1 MKWTL
6 KALRASKNWSQSEAA
21 TAIGVTEFT
30 WRNYELGK
38 TFPNVPTIQKIE
50 HVFKVSY
57 QDINFLQKPT
67 V

>member
-6 KALRASKNWSQSEAA
+6 KALRASKDWSQSEAA
-21 TAIGVTEFT
+21 KAIGVTEFT

-50 HVFKVSY
+50 NAFNVSY
-57 QDINFLQKPT
+57 QDINFLHKPT